1 MRNKKFWLI
10 LKGFMILMLTAVI
23 FLMPTEDNFRKWF
36 RFILLIVFTISFLID
51 LNNYRKSNA

>member
-51 LNNYRKSNA
+51 LNNYRKKNA